1 MDYTKAFLGI
11 TVAMFLLAL
20 FVIGNVM
27 SLETTWLGIYNSE
40 GDIQKETKNEY
51 SKTFF
56 TKRKC
61 ENWIE
66 KRKKINSDGLYV
78 CGKNCK
84 FRTIGMLDCK
94 QMYNY

>member
-1 MDYTKAFLGI
+1 MDYTKTFLGI
-11 TVAMFLLAL
+11 IIATFLLAL

-40 GDIQKETKNEY
+40 GNIQKEIKNEY

-56 TKRKC
+56 AKRKC
-61 ENWIE
+61 ENWIKE
-66 KRKKINSDGLYV
+66 RKKINPNGLYA

-84 FRTIGMLDCK
+84 FKTMGFLDCDK
-94 QMYNY
+94 LYKY

>member
-11 TVAMFLLAL
+11 TIATFLLAL
-20 FVIGNVM
+20 FIIGNVM

-40 GDIQKETKNEY
+40 GDIQEETKNEY

-61 ENWIE
+61 ENWIK
-66 KRKKINSDGLYV
+66 KRKKINPDGLYV
-78 CGKNCK
+78 CAENCK
-84 FRTIGMLDCK
+84 FIVTGLINCDKLFE
-94 QMYNY
+94 Y